1 MIDSDDDDD
10 DKEKTA
16 AAKSLP
22 VRSSSRTKGKL
33 STDLIHDDDED
44 EDENIVFQ
52 FSNKLENSNNGEK
65 THVVVECIGDNDD
78 HGFEI
83 IIMIRLTHPVFARD
97 YTSNIDR
104 GPNNGAWLD

>member
-1 MIDSDDDDD
+1 MLLLSV
-10 DKEKTA
+10 
-16 AAKSLP
+16 S
-22 VRSSSRTKGKL
+22 VR
-33 STDLIHDDDED
+33 
-44 EDENIVFQ
+44 
-52 FSNKLENSNNGEK
+52 
-65 THVVVECIGDNDD
+65 DNDD